1 MQLNICINSYCFFWA
16 HSQKSNCLQLLYF
29 HMLGKRN
36 PEIGLKYYKNKKR
49 CWGGGMDN
57 PEPAP
62 RPISSRCSAV
72 DKEGTPQIP
81 LTFGNT
87 SCENGA
93 HNYIT
98 TSCKGKGS

>member
-1 MQLNICINSYCFFWA
+1 
-16 HSQKSNCLQLLYF
+16 
-29 HMLGKRN
+29 
-36 PEIGLKYYKNKKR
+36 
-49 CWGGGMDN
+49 MDN

-87 SCENGA
+87 SCENGPTIILQLLVKA
-93 HNYIT
+93 RALNSKSSVGVTHLPEPQVWDT
-98 TSCKGKGS
+98 LGMCAGTSDLSIFSHL